1 MILLWSRDGVDKN
14 SQIPPLPGTIGRR
27 FSTGDRANMAEVGW
41 VLPKFY
47 IEVLKYDV
55 VSFKTLYLLLFA
67 LENPSLFRG
76 APSKVRTLK
85 DRTDETPFLSEGKCR
100 SRDQSL
106 MGTIFLK
113 VFLDF
118 FAGTK
123 EFSPYWLQTE
133 MEFHSWKVKHLK
145 VKAQW
150 ILITTVQWIAWNF
163 S

>member
-14 SQIPPLPGTIGRR
+14 SEIPPLPGTIGRR

-47 IEVLKYDV
+47 IEFLKYDV
-55 VSFKTLYLLLFA
+55 VSFKTLYLLLFT

-76 APSKVRTLK
+76 APSKVRTGWM
-85 DRTDETPFLSEGKCR
+85 FLSEVKCR

-150 ILITTVQWIAWNF
+150 ILVTTVQLIAWNF